1 MRLLIDTHCWL
12 WAMAEPQRLPSDAKR
27 LIQDETNTI
36 FLSSISALEI
46 AIKFALRKLNLPAH
60 PNEYIPSRVSANRMN
75 HLPVYVTHA
84 LRVGELPRHHND
96 PFDRVLIAQ
105 SQIEELPLMT
115 ADAVIAQYDVDI
127 IWAGHGRQPRR
138 GRARK

>member
-1 MRLLIDTHCWL
+1 MRFLIDTHCWL
-12 WAMAEPQRLPSDAKR
+12 WAVSSPHRLRDQAVELVRDPSNA
-27 LIQDETNTI
+27 I
-36 FLSSISALEI
+36 FFSSVSALEI
-46 AIKFALRKLNLPAH
+46 AIKFASRKLDLPMPPAELLPASLDAL
-60 PNEYIPSRVSANRMN
+60 PIT

-127 IWAGHGRQPRR
+127 IWAGRGRQPRR